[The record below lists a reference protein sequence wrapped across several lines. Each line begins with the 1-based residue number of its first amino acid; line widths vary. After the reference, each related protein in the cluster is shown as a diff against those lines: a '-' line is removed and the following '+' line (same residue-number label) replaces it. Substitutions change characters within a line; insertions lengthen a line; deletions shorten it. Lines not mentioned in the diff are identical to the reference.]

1 MFSIDIRWLLKNKCS
16 MNYKVQ
22 CRFNL
27 DKLNLDSLNHCS
39 PNIVEISKKCLYYQS
54 EVLYE
59 KWCEPCGGFVD
70 IGLFFNLENC
80 TMN

>member
-1 MFSIDIRWLLKNKCS
+1 

-22 CRFNL
+22 YRFNL

-39 PNIVEISKKCLYYQS
+39 PNTVEISKRCLYYQS

-59 KWCEPCGGFVD
+59 KWCEPCGGFDD